1 MAAHGRRGR
10 GGSGTAGLVIAVAFF
25 LVAVAAVLVASGV
38 VRLPDDK
45 AGEADTVPAQT
56 AERALTA
63 KAPDEYSWDE
73 LAQISALVA
82 AAPDDASG
90 LGVAREY
97 GLVDESGAPVAA
109 DIQVPLAD
117 GTLAHAQLVGVRHDA
132 REDGGVAGLTFMLSV
147 VSDQPMC
154 PSDTTEGG
162 WESSS
167 LRAWAASEGMALLPA
182 ELSSRLVAVG
192 KATNN
197 AGVAEDASAV
207 TQTTDELWCFSAV
220 EVCGAVSWFADEY
233 GPTMAAYDDVVNAE
247 GSQYAYF
254 AARGITGASDPS
266 GALALTYRGQAWPW
280 WYRTPYPYVFMGD
293 GDSGSFFQV
302 TSTGFPS
309 SVGLASQPSGVV
321 LGFCL

>member
-1 MAAHGRRGR
+1 MAAHGRQER
-10 GGSGTAGLVIAVAFF
+10 GGSGAAGLVLATAFF
-25 LVAVAAVLVASGV
+25 LAAVAVVLVASGV
-38 VRLPDDK
+38 VRLPGQKADSVGPLPDK
-45 AGEADTVPAQT
+45 ADDPA
-56 AERALTA
+56 LVA
-63 KAPDEYSWDE
+63 KAPDQYSWDE
-73 LAQISALVA
+73 LSQISALVA
-82 AAPDDASG
+82 AAPDEASS
-90 LGVAREY
+90 LAVAREY
-97 GLVDESGAPVAA
+97 GLVDENGAPVSAG
-109 DIQVPLAD
+109 IQVVLAD

-154 PSDTTEGG
+154 TSGTTAGG

-167 LRAWAASEGMALLPA
+167 LRAWAASEGRSLLPA
-182 ELSSRLVAVG
+182 ELSSRLVGVS

-197 AGVAEDASAV
+197 VGVTEDASSV
-207 TQTTDELWCFSAV
+207 TQTTDELWCFSAS
-220 EVCGAVSWFADEY
+220 EVCGAVSWFANEY

-247 GSQYAYF
+247 GAQYAYF
-254 AARGITGASDPS
+254 AARGVTGTSDPS
-266 GALALTYRGQAWPW
+266 GALALTYRGQAWSW